1 VAPEPG
7 MHLPVSKLI
16 QPYRLAQCS
25 SNKAVSLSLNRHGS
39 GSLTDRFQV
48 CHANGW
54 GLASQLGSL
63 HFHNSHSD
71 CLHI

>member
-48 CHANGW
+48 CHANG
-54 GLASQLGSL
+54 
-63 HFHNSHSD
+63 
-71 CLHI
+71 